1 MRSER
6 GYLISCYRTWFL
18 PIVLAALL
26 PMMGCTGCRKTAD
39 LPASPVSGSGRLLS
53 VESIAEATGTQ
64 TLFERLQL
72 QKVHQDYTRSY
83 LDLIQKIN
91 QTNTDGLN
99 VKEQL
104 NTFSNYSYAFRR
116 YRDVMN
122 KIANAD
128 KEMKKKCFS
137 IMRSLIVSVVVYDK
151 KTKKKMFKFDAQK
164 LLQEGIITE
173 IPKCPAGGEYSIY
186 YKDGQRL
193 LQCSRHGTL
202 RSN

>member
-1 MRSER
+1 MRSELQNFVSCCR
-6 GYLISCYRTWFL
+6 GWAL
-18 PIVLAALL
+18 PVLLATLFPL
-26 PMMGCTGCRKTAD
+26 FGCTGCRKVPE
-39 LPASPVSGSGRLLS
+39 PAPEPTRSPGRLVS
-53 VESIAEATGTQ
+53 IESLAEATGTQ

-72 QKVHQDYTRSY
+72 QKVHQDYTKSY
-83 LDLIQKIN
+83 LDLMQKIN

-164 LLQEGIITE
+164 LLQESIITE
-173 IPKCPAGGEYSIY
+173 LPKCPAGGEYSIY

-202 RSN
+202 RSH

>member
-1 MRSER
+1 MQSESRFIGGILRARSV
-6 GYLISCYRTWFL
+6 
-18 PIVLAALL
+18 PVLVVALL
-26 PMMGCTGCRKTAD
+26 LALCFTGCRKAAEPT
-39 LPASPVSGSGRLLS
+39 PEPVRGPGRPIS
-53 VESIAEATGTQ
+53 VESLAEATGTQ

-72 QKVHQDYTRSY
+72 QKVHQDYTKSY

-91 QTNTDGLN
+91 QVKTDNLD

-104 NTFSNYSYAFRR
+104 QTFSNYSYAFRR

-137 IMRSLIVSVVVYDK
+137 IMRSLIVGVVVYDQ

-164 LLQEGIITE
+164 LMAESIIKE
-173 IPKCPAGGEYSIY
+173 LPVCPAGGAYSIY